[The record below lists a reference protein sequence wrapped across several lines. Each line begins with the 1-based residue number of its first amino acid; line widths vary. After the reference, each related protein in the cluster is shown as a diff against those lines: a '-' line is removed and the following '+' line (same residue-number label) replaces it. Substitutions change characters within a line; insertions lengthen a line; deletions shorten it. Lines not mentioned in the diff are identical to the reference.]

1 MKDRDEYSKDFE
13 EPLRNLCKVLDEH
26 IDTALKTSR
35 CTLYHGAPVWFIEDN
50 PIVGYS
56 KKSNKIAVLF
66 WSGQSFCESGLSKL
80 GKFKAAEIQYT
91 DEKEINYEKLDSW
104 LLEAETIIWNYKDLP
119 KTQGI
124 LNRLPS

>member
-26 IDTALKTSR
+26 IDTALKTSQ

-66 WSGQSFCESGLSKL
+66 WSGQSFSESGLSKL
-80 GKFKAAEIQYT
+80 GKFKAAEIQYA